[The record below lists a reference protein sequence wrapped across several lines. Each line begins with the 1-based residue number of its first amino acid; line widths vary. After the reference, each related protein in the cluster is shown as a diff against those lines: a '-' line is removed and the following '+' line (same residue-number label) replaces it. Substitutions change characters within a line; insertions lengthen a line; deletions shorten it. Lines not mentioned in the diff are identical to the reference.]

1 MATEELIN
9 QFESLFSG
17 ILLDS
22 EGDKKGEES
31 WLEERVSSLY
41 TGEAVIEALL
51 AAPVTVEAVPR
62 RGNGFQIADGVS
74 VKFVPVVVVLI
85 AAILLSIG
93 IAALLSSFTALAF

>member
-9 QFESLFSG
+9 QFESLFSD
-17 ILLDS
+17 IPLDS
-22 EGDKKGEES
+22 EGDKKREES
-31 WLEERVSSLY
+31 WLEETISSLY

-51 AAPVTVEAVPR
+51 AAPVTVEGISK
-62 RGNGFQIADGVS
+62 RGDGFQIADGVS

-85 AAILLSIG
+85 AVILLSIG